1 MDNHSFRSLN
11 LSEEVEK
18 ALREIGVSIP
28 TSVQQKALPPMM
40 EGYNVIARAPTGT
53 GKTFAFGI
61 PILEYLNMNV
71 DYVQALILAPTRELA
86 LQITSELKNL
96 GKHIRGLS
104 IASVIGGQHMDTQ
117 VKKLAAHPQ
126 IVVATPGRLL
136 DHINRRTISIAS
148 IHTLILDEADEM
160 LNMGFIR
167 DIRKIMSYTPPDK
180 QIALFSATMSRDV
193 MDISYEYIQR
203 PVEIDIAPKA
213 DDMPK
218 IKQFSVTVAEKDKAR
233 VLAGI
238 LSRRSLSRVMIF
250 CNTKS
255 KVRILTSRL
264 RGFGLSVDCLHGD
277 IVQKARNRIMDE
289 YRAGKFPV
297 LIATD
302 VAARG
307 IDVADI
313 DAVFNYDVPI
323 ENEYYLH
330 RIGRTGR
337 AQKEGE
343 AYTFVTYAD
352 SAKMADIVRYTR
364 AELTELPVDDFISDA
379 GQTSSS
385 LASERKI
392 FP

>member
-1 MDNHSFRSLN
+1 MKIRSFDALN
-11 LSEEVEK
+11 LSEEVRK
-18 ALREIGVSIP
+18 ALQDIGISAP

-40 EGYNVIARAPTGT
+40 DGYNVIARAPTGT

-61 PILEYLNMNV
+61 PILEYLNMKV

-86 LQITSELKNL
+86 LQISTEIKNL
-96 GKHIRGLS
+96 GKYIRGLS
-104 IASVIGGQHMDTQ
+104 VAAVIGGQHMDTQ
-117 VKKLAAHPQ
+117 IKKLASHPQ

-136 DHINRRTISIAS
+136 DHINRKTISITS

-160 LNMGFIR
+160 LNMGFIK
-167 DIRKIMSYTPPDK
+167 DIRRIMSHTPSDK
-180 QIALFSATMSRDV
+180 QIALFSATMSREV
-193 MDISYEYIQR
+193 MDISYEYIHR
-203 PVEIDIAPKA
+203 PVEIDVAPKEE
-213 DDMPK
+213 DMPK
-218 IKQFSVTVAEKDKAR
+218 IRQYSITVPEKDKAR
-233 VLAGI
+233 ILARI
-238 LSRRSLSRVMIF
+238 ITDRSFARVMVF

-255 KVRILTSRL
+255 KVRVLTARL
-264 RGFGLSVDCLHGD
+264 RGFGIPADCLHGD
-277 IVQKARNRIMDE
+277 IVQKARNRIME
-289 YRAGKFPV
+289 EFRNGKFPV

-343 AYTFVTYAD
+343 AYTFITYAD
-352 SAKMADIVRYTR
+352 TAKMLDIARYTR
-364 AELTELPVDDFISDA
+364 IELEELKIDE
-379 GQTSSS
+379 QT
-385 LASERKI
+385 
-392 FP
+392 

>member
-1 MDNHSFRSLN
+1 MQSFHALN
-11 LSEEVEK
+11 LSKEVQK
-18 ALREIGVSIP
+18 ALAEIGVSIP

-40 EGYNVIARAPTGT
+40 DGYNVIARAPTGT

-61 PILEYLNMNV
+61 PILEYLDMNV

-86 LQITSELKNL
+86 LQISSELKIL
-96 GKHIRGLS
+96 GKYIRGLS
-104 IASVIGGQHMDTQ
+104 IASVIGGQRMDTQ
-117 VKKLAAHPQ
+117 IKKLAAHPQ

-136 DHINRRTISIAS
+136 DLIMRRVLSISS

-160 LNMGFIR
+160 LNMGFIK
-167 DIRKIMSYTPPDK
+167 DIRKIMSFTPADK
-180 QIALFSATMSRDV
+180 QIALFSATMSREV
-193 MDISYEYIQR
+193 MDISYEYIER

-218 IKQFSVTVAEKDKAR
+218 IRQFSISVSEKDKPG
-233 VLAGI
+233 VLAKI
-238 LSRRSLSRVMIF
+238 ITDRSLLRVMVF

-255 KVRILTSRL
+255 KVRILTARL
-264 RGFGLSVDCLHGD
+264 RSYGLSVDCLHGD
-277 IVQKARNRIMDE
+277 IVQKARNRIME
-289 YRAGKFPV
+289 EFRSGKFSV

-313 DAVFNYDVPI
+313 DAVINYDVPI

-343 AYTFVTYAD
+343 AFTLVTYAD
-352 SAKMADIVRYTR
+352 TSKMADIVRYTR
-364 AELTELPVDDFISDA
+364 IELEDLKIDA
-379 GQTSSS
+379 
-385 LASERKI
+385 
-392 FP
+392 

>member
-1 MDNHSFRSLN
+1 MEIQSFNALN
-11 LSEEVEK
+11 LSKEVQK
-18 ALREIGVSIP
+18 ALLEIGISVP

-71 DYVQALILAPTRELA
+71 DYIQALILAPTRELA
-86 LQITSELKNL
+86 LQITSEIKNL
-96 GKHIRGLS
+96 GKYIHGLS
-104 IASVIGGQHMDTQ
+104 VAAVIGGQHMDTQ
-117 VKKLAAHPQ
+117 IKKLASHPQ

-136 DHINRRTISIAS
+136 DHINRRTVSISS

-160 LNMGFIR
+160 LDMGFIK
-167 DIRKIMSYTPPDK
+167 DIRKIMSNTPSDK
-180 QIALFSATMSRDV
+180 QIALFSATMSREV
-193 MDISYEYIQR
+193 MNISYEYIQR
-203 PVEIDIAPKA
+203 PVEIDVAPKA
-213 DDMPK
+213 EDMPK
-218 IKQFSVTVAEKDKAR
+218 IRQFSITVAEKDKAR
-233 VLAGI
+233 ILAEI
-238 LSRRSLSRVMIF
+238 ISQRSLSRVMVF

-255 KVRILTSRL
+255 KVRILTARL
-264 RGFGLSVDCLHGD
+264 RSYGLSVDCLHGD
-277 IVQKARNRIMDE
+277 IVQKARNRIME
-289 YRAGKFPV
+289 EFRNGKFSV

-343 AYTFVTYAD
+343 AFTFITYAD
-352 SAKMADIVRYTR
+352 TAKMLDIARYTR
-364 AELTELPVDDFISDA
+364 IDLEELKYD
-379 GQTSSS
+379 
-385 LASERKI
+385 
-392 FP
+392 

>member
-1 MDNHSFRSLN
+1 
-11 LSEEVEK
+11 
-18 ALREIGVSIP
+18 IGISVP

-61 PILEYLNMNV
+61 PILEYLNMKA
-71 DYVQALILAPTRELA
+71 DYIQALILSPTRELA
-86 LQITSELKNL
+86 LQISSEMKNL

-104 IASVIGGQHMDTQ
+104 VVSVIGGQRMDTQ
-117 VKKLAAHPQ
+117 IRKLAAHPQ

-136 DHINRRTISIAS
+136 DHIFRKTISISS

-160 LNMGFIR
+160 LNMGFIK
-167 DIRKIMSYTPPDK
+167 DIRKIMSFTPTDK
-180 QIALFSATMSRDV
+180 QIALFSATMSREV

-203 PVEIDIAPKA
+203 PVEIDVAPKEE
-213 DDMPK
+213 DMPK
-218 IKQFSVTVAEKDKAR
+218 IRQYTVTVAEKDKAR
-233 VLAGI
+233 ILADI
-238 LSRRSLSRVMIF
+238 ITRRSFSKVMVF

-255 KVRILTSRL
+255 KVRILTARL
-264 RGFGLSVDCLHGD
+264 RRFGLSVDCLHGD
-277 IVQKARNRIMDE
+277 IVQKARNRIMEDFRNE
-289 YRAGKFPV
+289 KFSV

-343 AYTFVTYAD
+343 AFTFVAYSDT
-352 SAKMADIVRYTR
+352 AKMADIVRYTR
-364 AELTELPVDDFISDA
+364 VELEELKLDGDNGDN
-379 GQTSSS
+379 
-385 LASERKI
+385 E
-392 FP
+392 

>member
-1 MDNHSFRSLN
+1 MD
-11 LSEEVEK
+11 
-18 ALREIGVSIP
+18 A
-28 TSVQQKALPPMM
+28 
-40 EGYNVIARAPTGT
+40 
-53 GKTFAFGI
+53 
-61 PILEYLNMNV
+61 
-71 DYVQALILAPTRELA
+71 
-86 LQITSELKNL
+86 QI
-96 GKHIRGLS
+96 
-104 IASVIGGQHMDTQ
+104 
-117 VKKLAAHPQ
+117 KKLASHPQ

-160 LNMGFIR
+160 LNMGFIK
-167 DIRKIMSYTPPDK
+167 DIRKIMSYTPSDK

-193 MDISYEYIQR
+193 MDISYEYIQS
-203 PVEIDIAPKA
+203 PVEIDIASKA

-218 IKQFSVTVAEKDKAR
+218 IQQFSVTVAEKDKAR
-233 VLAGI
+233 VLAEI
-238 LSRRSLSRVMIF
+238 LSRRSLTRVMVF

-264 RGFGLSVDCLHGD
+264 RGYGLSVDCLHGD
-277 IVQKARNRIMDE
+277 IEQKSRNRIME
-289 YRAGKFPV
+289 EFRAGKFLV

-343 AYTFVTYAD
+343 AFTFVTYAD
-352 SAKMADIVRYTR
+352 AAKMADIIRYTH
-364 AELTELPVDDFISDA
+364 AELIELHIGEQTEGLE
-379 GQTSSS
+379 QTSS
-385 LASERKI
+385 
-392 FP
+392 